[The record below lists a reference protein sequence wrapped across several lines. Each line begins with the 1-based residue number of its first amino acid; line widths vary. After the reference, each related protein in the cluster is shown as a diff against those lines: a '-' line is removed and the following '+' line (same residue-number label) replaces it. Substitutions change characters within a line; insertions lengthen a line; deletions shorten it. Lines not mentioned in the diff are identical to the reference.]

1 MKPKKEKINHD
12 ELFAWEA
19 PTRPFKKRDRTF
31 FQTVISL
38 AFLLVVISL
47 FLREWLL
54 IGSILAIV
62 FLSYVLAAVPPP
74 VMSNKITTKGIWV
87 GDTFFKFSE
96 ILQYWFEKQ
105 LENTV
110 LVLLTQFGTEV
121 NVVIPTDKKEKIDTI
136 LRDRLVFRE
145 KPLKNF
151 IEKIGDWLRKSVPLE
166 ETSHSQNTKH
176 TS

>member
-1 MKPKKEKINHD
+1 MKPKKEKKLPDDLIM
-12 ELFAWEA
+12 WEA

-31 FQTVISL
+31 FQTVIAL
-38 AFLLVVISL
+38 AFLLIVISL

-74 VMSNKITTKGIWV
+74 IISNKITTKGIWT

-96 ILQYWFEKQ
+96 IFQYWFEKQ

-121 NVVIPTDKKEKIDTI
+121 NIVIPTPKKKEIDAV
-136 LRDRLVFRE
+136 LRDRLVYRE
-145 KPLKNF
+145 KPLRNA
-151 IEKIGDWLRKSVPLE
+151 IEKIGDWLQKKVPLE
-166 ETSHSQNTKH
+166 ETTQPNHKS
-176 TS
+176 

>member
-1 MKPKKEKINHD
+1 MKPKQERKNHD
-12 ELFAWEA
+12 DLFTWEA

-31 FQTVISL
+31 FQTIIAL
-38 AFLLVVISL
+38 AFLLVVISV

-62 FLSYVLAAVPPP
+62 FLSYVLAAVQPPTIK
-74 VMSNKITTKGIWV
+74 NKITTKGVWV

-105 LENTV
+105 LESNV

-121 NVVIPTDKKEKIDTI
+121 NVVIPNDKKEEIDNL
-136 LRDRLVFRE
+136 LRDKLVFRE

-151 IEKIGDWLRKSVPLE
+151 IEKIGDWLKKSVPLE
-166 ETSHSQNTKH
+166 EASHSQHTKH
-176 TS
+176 SS

>member
-1 MKPKKEKINHD
+1 
-12 ELFAWEA
+12 
-19 PTRPFKKRDRTF
+19 
-31 FQTVISL
+31 
-38 AFLLVVISL
+38 
-47 FLREWLL
+47 
-54 IGSILAIV
+54 
-62 FLSYVLAAVPPP
+62 
-74 VMSNKITTKGIWV
+74 MSNKITTKGIWV

-121 NVVIPTDKKEKIDTI
+121 NVVIPTDKKEEIDTV

>member
-1 MKPKKEKINHD
+1 MKLKKGKKNLD
-12 ELFAWEA
+12 ELIAWEA

-31 FQTVISL
+31 FQTVIAL
-38 AFLLVVISL
+38 AFLLVVISI

-74 VMSNKITTKGIWV
+74 IISNKITTKGIWV
-87 GDTFFKFSE
+87 GDTFYKFPE
-96 ILQYWFEKQ
+96 ILEYWFERQ
-105 LENTV
+105 LENV
-110 LVLLTQFGTEV
+110 VVVLLTQFGTQV
-121 NVVIPTDKKEKIDTI
+121 ALVIPAHKKEEIDAI
-136 LRDRLVFRE
+136 LRDKLVFHE

-151 IEKIGDWLRKSVPLE
+151 IEKMGDWLKRSVPLE
-166 ETSHSQNTKH
+166 EDAHSHKTKH

>member
-54 IGSILAIV
+54 I
-62 FLSYVLAAVPPP
+62 PPP

-121 NVVIPTDKKEKIDTI
+121 NVVIPTDKKEEIDTV